1 MAFIC
6 SLSLWYSHESRIK
19 NLFAFSSC
27 CCCCRWFNTNQPWP
41 KFSHCRVGFV
51 CFHIYFFSS
60 HNYTRRE
67 LKKRKFCNTYNV
79 NFFFLFSI
87 WIARLTTPLYECT
100 TIVNFFF
107 IVRQT
112 VFSICWW
119 SSHREKEEVEIME
132 NARFSWETYE
142 WNRQHYDFCFA
153 NNLAVIMILL
163 MLNFPLFFYIIAALK
178 WVETFWMTTWVMH
191 TNLCPY
197 WRRLLHSMDLFANV
211 CLIAS

>member
-1 MAFIC
+1 MNNFIIIIIASVAFIC

-87 WIARLTTPLYECT
+87 WIARLTTPLYECM
-100 TIVNFFF
+100 TIVNFFLLLDRRFFRFVDDHRIEKKKKLKLWKMLGFHEKPMNEIDSITIFVLRIISPSSWFCWCWIFLFSF
-107 IVRQT
+107 I
-112 VFSICWW
+112 
-119 SSHREKEEVEIME
+119 
-132 NARFSWETYE
+132 
-142 WNRQHYDFCFA
+142 
-153 NNLAVIMILL
+153 
-163 MLNFPLFFYIIAALK
+163 
-178 WVETFWMTTWVMH
+178 
-191 TNLCPY
+191 
-197 WRRLLHSMDLFANV
+197 
-211 CLIAS
+211 

>member
-1 MAFIC
+1 MINFIIIIIASVAFIC

-79 NFFFLFSI
+79 NFFLLIFHLD
-87 WIARLTTPLYECT
+87 CT
-100 TIVNFFF
+100 THHTAVWMYDHCELFF

-112 VFSICWW
+112 VFFWFVDDHRIEKKKKLKLWKMLGFHEKPMNEIDSITIFVLRIISPSSWFCWCW
-119 SSHREKEEVEIME
+119 IFL
-132 NARFSWETYE
+132 FSFT
-142 WNRQHYDFCFA
+142 
-153 NNLAVIMILL
+153 
-163 MLNFPLFFYIIAALK
+163 
-178 WVETFWMTTWVMH
+178 
-191 TNLCPY
+191 
-197 WRRLLHSMDLFANV
+197 
-211 CLIAS
+211 